1 MSLFS
6 MSQDRAIPNLKEII
20 ALEGDPELKRQ
31 LQDQLGDLLAQKR
44 EANFGWV
51 SVEDELP
58 DGGKVVLVLDEYRTQ
73 REGYH
78 HQGSWQS
85 DTDEPF
91 VYTRIPPTHWRHL
104 LPLPI
109 HLHP

>member
-1 MSLFS
+1 MNR
-6 MSQDRAIPNLKEII
+6 DIAIPNLKEII

-31 LQDQLGDLLAQKR
+31 LQDRLGDLLAQKQ
-44 EANFGWV
+44 EANFGWT

-58 DGGKVVLVLDEYRTQ
+58 GDGKVVLVLDEYQTQ

-78 HQGSWQS
+78 HQGSWQR

-91 VYTRIPPTHWRHL
+91 AHTRIQPTHWRRL

-109 HLHP
+109 CLRP

>member
-1 MSLFS
+1 MN
-6 MSQDRAIPNLKEII
+6 RAIAIPNLKEII

-58 DGGKVVLVLDEYRTQ
+58 EEEVGVLVLDQTKTQ
-73 REGYH
+73 SQARH
-78 HQGSWQS
+78 VAAPTLPMFLVSCSWIRKRQ
-85 DTDEPF
+85 
-91 VYTRIPPTHWRHL
+91 R
-104 LPLPI
+104 
-109 HLHP
+109 

>member
-1 MSLFS
+1 
-6 MSQDRAIPNLKEII
+6 MSQDRVIPNIKEII

-44 EANFGWV
+44 EMNFGWA

-58 DGGKVVLVLDEYRTQ
+58 EAEVGVLVLDQTKTQ
-73 REGYH
+73 S
-78 HQGSWQS
+78 QAWWDGSTCWWSSMTECQL
-85 DTDEPF
+85 T
-91 VYTRIPPTHWRHL
+91 VTHWRHL